1 MDSNVPVAISFDNEQ
16 VRDVVRIII
25 EDQGLAGQLDS
36 LGPGAIL
43 VLEAHQVV
51 DSVCMVAPQD
61 SKQYKKNYGVSLNQS
76 VK

>member
-43 VLEAHQVV
+43 VLEAHHVV